1 MKKCIFI
8 AVSLIL
14 GCLCFLYINYLNK
27 DTPKQKTEKLLSVT
41 DMLNDSLS
49 KHHKYKKDTYI
60 LFDCLFD
67 KNVEQI
73 DAYSLFLHMKKRK
86 LKAYYV
92 LLKDTELYKKL
103 EKENNL
109 ENIIAIKNYSKSD
122 GREFIYKISDILP
135 KTKVII
141 TSFGL
146 GNAIDYYFKQI
157 PYLKYIF
164 IQHGQ
169 VFFKE
174 SVLNN
179 GYISPRTF
187 DKVLVS
193 SGIETNI
200 FKKYGWSDNRLLKS
214 ALPRWDLLNDN
225 TYPNEKSI
233 MIMFTW
239 RSTTPKR
246 FSQSLYWKRLVLLLE
261 NKEFNNFIQ
270 NNNIKVYFAPH
281 HAFEEKS
288 NISISINLPNI
299 KFINSL
305 EISEYI
311 KKSSMLLTDLSSVAF
326 DFMFQNKPVIFYGLD
341 RGDPL
346 LEVNQY
352 IDLELLKQKENI
364 FPNIFFNE
372 DDVVNKIKYYADRN
386 FVLEKDVADIY
397 DKFFFIK
404 QDIREDLINQLEHM
418 L

>member
-1 MKKCIFI
+1 
-8 AVSLIL
+8 
-14 GCLCFLYINYLNK
+14 
-27 DTPKQKTEKLLSVT
+27 
-41 DMLNDSLS
+41 
-49 KHHKYKKDTYI
+49 
-60 LFDCLFD
+60 
-67 KNVEQI
+67 
-73 DAYSLFLHMKKRK
+73 
-86 LKAYYV
+86 
-92 LLKDTELYKKL
+92 
-103 EKENNL
+103 
-109 ENIIAIKNYSKSD
+109 
-122 GREFIYKISDILP
+122 
-135 KTKVII
+135 
-141 TSFGL
+141 
-146 GNAIDYYFKQI
+146 
-157 PYLKYIF
+157 
-164 IQHGQ
+164 
-169 VFFKE
+169 
-174 SVLNN
+174 
-179 GYISPRTF
+179 
-187 DKVLVS
+187 
-193 SGIETNI
+193 
-200 FKKYGWSDNRLLKS
+200 
-214 ALPRWDLLNDN
+214 
-225 TYPNEKSI
+225 
-233 MIMFTW
+233 MFTW

-352 IDLELLKQKENI
+352 IDLELLKQKESI